1 MFLSFIA
8 FITMNLNSSN
18 NSLTTSTATL
28 NHLLAKIEGT
38 CNALISALE
47 ITTESASS
55 YGGGMIRHFESE
67 YVDQIIRNLLQLR
80 AYSLRLR
87 QETQKGLL
95 QSREDLQILVEGMYD
110 FSDKLEQLL
119 LENGFIRHNFQYAL
133 DELKNNIQSILA
145 EVTIGIR

>member
-1 MFLSFIA
+1 
-8 FITMNLNSSN
+8 MNLNSSN
-18 NSLTTSTATL
+18 NSLTTSTTL
-28 NHLLAKIEGT
+28 TNLLTKIEGT

-55 YGGGMIRHFESE
+55 YGGGMVQHFESE
-67 YVDQIIRNLLQLR
+67 YVDQIVRNLLQLR
-80 AYSLRLR
+80 AYTLRLR